1 MPNHSSQPPIHSRCV
16 KLKCVT
22 CFFTN
27 SIEMENFIT
36 LRNSGQNRTP
46 NRYIGDTYSAFIEI
60 RTFSDNVTCLKIK
73 IFNGHMTVERLND
86 DVFIFLLIFYWLQFP
101 QAKSAGWLS
110 SKATEQTHKSPF
122 SNW

>member
-1 MPNHSSQPPIHSRCV
+1 
-16 KLKCVT
+16 
-22 CFFTN
+22 
-27 SIEMENFIT
+27 MENFIT

-86 DVFIFLLIFYWLQFP
+86 DVFIFLNILLVEI
-101 QAKSAGWLS
+101 STS
-110 SKATEQTHKSPF
+110 
-122 SNW
+122 